1 MTSDQ
6 KPDLSA
12 EEIAEIERRYDPEQA
27 FRATGATMA
36 WILMVPL
43 VGLALYQYYA
53 SGFGLIRE
61 LLHRGIFLAFMLGL
75 LVPPVRLADVAD
87 LRRSCTF

>member
-1 MTSDQ
+1 MTTQD
-6 KPDLSA
+6 PNEIPADRLA
-12 EEIAEIERRYDPEQA
+12 ELERSYDPESA
-27 FRATGATMA
+27 FRATGSTMTA
-36 WILMVPL
+36 ILLVPL

-75 LVPPVRLADVAD
+75 LFLLFSWRKSL
-87 LRRSCTF
+87 T